1 MIMIVYPL
9 KYFQALCHDDR
20 FHFHV
25 SNTMKEIIKC
35 KSLKCFAFRI
45 LDFFQGNSLNHKSIF
60 T

>member
-35 KSLKCFAFRI
+35 KSLKYFV
-45 LDFFQGNSLNHKSIF
+45 L
-60 T
+60 